1 MLETIVTVLV
11 IGFACVGLFVSLFI
25 AFAFFMHWYTTR
37 EFKRG
42 QD

>member
-1 MLETIVTVLV
+1 MLETIVTVFV
-11 IGFACVGLFVSLFI
+11 IGFACIGLFVSLFI

>member
-1 MLETIVTVLV
+1 MLETIVTVFV
-11 IGFACVGLFVSLFI
+11 IGFACIGLFVSFFI
-25 AFAFFMHWYTTR
+25 ALAFFLYWQTNR